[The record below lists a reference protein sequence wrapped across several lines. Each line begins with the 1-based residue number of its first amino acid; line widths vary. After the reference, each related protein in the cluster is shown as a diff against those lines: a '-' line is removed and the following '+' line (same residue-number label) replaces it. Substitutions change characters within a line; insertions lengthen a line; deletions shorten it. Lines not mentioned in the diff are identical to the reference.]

1 MTRSVSPDQNK
12 YNHYYMVSIFQINQL
27 ENDDIALRGCGTA
40 GRYRAEIYCR
50 YGVKNQSINQSI
62 NSCSSLLRT
71 LIPPGM

>member
-12 YNHYYMVSIFQINQL
+12 YNHYNMVSIFQINQL

-50 YGVKNQSINQSI
+50 YGGKYQSINQSI
-62 NSCSSLLRT
+62 VAADYYVR
-71 LIPPGM
+71 